1 MEKSS
6 LQNYLGIPVLVQLKN
21 PLVGVKIGG
30 FQRLPFASEPEKAQW
45 IPCPLAVEGR
55 IEATQ
60 VLQFATLLEV
70 DGSDTML
77 EIRWQMPRANPD
89 EREAVLATLID
100 LDSIAAVTRVHS
112 VSESSLIIKG

>member
-6 LQNYLGIPVLVQLKN
+6 LQNYLGIPVLVQLKL
-21 PLVGVKIGG
+21 PLVGTSVVGYR
-30 FQRLPFASEPEKAQW
+30 RLRFAEDPEKPQW
-45 IPCPLAVEGR
+45 LPGPVTGPQGG

-60 VLQFATLLEV
+60 VMAAVLLEV
-70 DGSDTML
+70 EGSETML
-77 EIRWQMPRANPD
+77 EIRWEMMRAKPE